1 MEVRKVWKNNS
12 GEEVIWG
19 SFMRVG
25 DGERK
30 GNIY

>member
-19 SFMRVG
+19 SFTRAS

-30 GNIY
+30 GDIY